1 MNMACVYVMIVNV
14 RKKMIKEYLKVIGLG
29 LLAILFHW
37 KTIAFYLFTAGAFL
51 LMMVEQGIGPALMV
65 IPIMYFLRFI
75 GKFL

>member
-1 MNMACVYVMIVNV
+1 M
-14 RKKMIKEYLKVIGLG
+14 KETLKTIGLVCLA
-29 LLAILFHW
+29 LLWHW

>member
-1 MNMACVYVMIVNV
+1 
-14 RKKMIKEYLKVIGLG
+14 MIKEYLKIIGLG

-37 KTIAFYLFTAGAFL
+37 KSIAFYLFTTGAVV
-51 LMMVEQGIGPALMV
+51 LMFFDQGIGPALMV

>member
-1 MNMACVYVMIVNV
+1 MIVNV